1 MAKYLA
7 LFNDTLNDIEINGFT
22 IMTDKE
28 IERFEELASSINWE
42 IIYPIGNDELVYVNG
57 EDLLTRIEYK
67 EISKEED
74 KALKKL
80 FNTGEFGI
88 FIGESFLENLIEE
101 EEEELDEEELDEE
114 EEDFD
119 DDDEF

>member
-1 MAKYLA
+1 MAKYIA

-28 IERFEELASSINWE
+28 IERFEELASSISWE

-74 KALKKL
+74 KALKKV
-80 FNTGEFGI
+80 FNTGEFGV
-88 FIGESFLENLIEE
+88 FVGESFLENLIE
-101 EEEELDEEELDEE
+101 DEEELDEE
-114 EEDFD
+114 EEDEEEEDFD
-119 DDDEF
+119 EDDEF